1 MTSLKGPLFI
11 SLTGKHVVVAVLGF
25 ILQLQGTVF
34 GLTRANDLQVL
45 YAEEKGDYT
54 LWSQCSANKQA

>member
-11 SLTGKHVVVAVLGF
+11 SLTGKHVVVAILGF

-34 GLTRANDLQVL
+34 GLTGANNLQVL
-45 YAEEKGDYT
+45 
-54 LWSQCSANKQA
+54 